1 MSDPTP
7 REFCRRHYAVLAA
20 LVLGVAAFNLTF
32 RLDREFVTE
41 WDESLYAMSAWEM
54 FESGDWI
61 GVRMFGNLDYS
72 NTKPPLNVWLLVIAF
87 KIFGRGLFALR
98 FFSVLSAWLTIL
110 ALIIWSKRRF
120 GPDVAVVAGTVLA
133 TAFGFLHVHS
143 GRTANTDALFTL
155 LSLLVVI
162 TLDAE
167 TRRPWRRLYLA
178 PLVAAAFLLR
188 GMGVLMP
195 LAIVLVVD
203 VVHWPRWRER
213 VVPST
218 VTWLL
223 TLVPVAAWG
232 WARYRLDG
240 FRFLEPM
247 FGHDF
252 VARTLMPLDGHTG
265 GPFYYANI
273 LLKHHY
279 DWIAAG
285 VIAVLLVPGIVVK
298 LRSAPS
304 LLRAD
309 PDLSLLIGAWAASTL
324 LIPTVMA
331 TKTPWYLNTFY
342 PLFAIGVAYVLVYAV
357 RQLTSMTASRARLGM
372 LATAALLAFTVA
384 EAKLWAYSVKYRDL
398 NTSAQGLLL
407 AEGGRLAGR
416 RVYRDRLDRST
427 TFVAGLVGA
436 ELLSTESYTEAVRR
450 AWPRDL
456 ILVSSPPDRHRRQFI
471 LVAANEGNWL
481 LVRRESKS
489 SY

>member
-1 MSDPTP
+1 MSDPTL
-7 REFCRRHYAVLAA
+7 REFCRRHYALLVA
-20 LVLGVAAFNLTF
+20 LVLGLAAFNLTF

-54 FESGDWI
+54 SESGDWI
-61 GVRMFGNLDYS
+61 GVRMFGNIDYS

-110 ALIIWSKRRF
+110 ALIVWSKRRF

-155 LSLLVVI
+155 LLVLVVI
-162 TLDAE
+162 TLDTE
-167 TRRPWRRLYLA
+167 TRHRWRRLYLA
-178 PLVAAAFLLR
+178 PLLAAAFLLR
-188 GMGVLMP
+188 GMGALMP
-195 LAIVLVVD
+195 LVIVLVVD

-213 VVPST
+213 LVPST

-223 TLVPVAAWG
+223 TLVPIAAWA
-232 WARYRLDG
+232 WARYRFDG

-247 FGHDF
+247 FGYDF

-279 DWIAAG
+279 DWIAVAI
-285 VIAVLLVPGIVVK
+285 VSIVLVPGMLMK
-298 LRSAPS
+298 LRRASR

-309 PDLSLLIGAWAASTL
+309 ADLSLLLGAWAATTL
-324 LIPTVMA
+324 LIPTFMA

-357 RQLTSMTASRARLGM
+357 RQLSSMTASRVRLAV
-372 LATAALLAFTVA
+372 LATTAVTAFTVA
-384 EAKLWAYSVKYRDL
+384 EAKLWAYSIKYRDL

-407 AEGGRLAGR
+407 AEGNRLAGR

-436 ELLSTESYTEAVRR
+436 ELLSTSSYTEAVRS
-450 AWPRDL
+450 AWPHDL

-471 LVAANEGNWL
+471 LVTSNEGNWL
-481 LVRRESKS
+481 LVRRSNKS
-489 SY
+489 Y